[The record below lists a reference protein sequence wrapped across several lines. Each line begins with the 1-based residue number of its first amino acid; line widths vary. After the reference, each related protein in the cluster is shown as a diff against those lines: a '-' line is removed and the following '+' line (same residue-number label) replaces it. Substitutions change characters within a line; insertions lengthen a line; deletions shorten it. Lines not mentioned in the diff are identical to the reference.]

1 MTIRKIPKI
10 LAGIFRCTA
19 INAFGTDVKQSIVN
33 IAGKAAFVIIQRFY
47 RSKRFPVQE
56 ALEQTSILLLLILKI
71 EKKNMNEIYNI
82 KNEIYNKTVY
92 IKPNPLQ
99 NQCTKIY
106 KY

>member
-47 RSKRFPVQE
+47 RSKKISGTR
-56 ALEQTSILLLLILKI
+56 SIRIDFNFVALILKI
-71 EKKNMNEIYNI
+71 EKKNMN
-82 KNEIYNKTVY
+82 
-92 IKPNPLQ
+92 
-99 NQCTKIY
+99 KI
-106 KY
+106 